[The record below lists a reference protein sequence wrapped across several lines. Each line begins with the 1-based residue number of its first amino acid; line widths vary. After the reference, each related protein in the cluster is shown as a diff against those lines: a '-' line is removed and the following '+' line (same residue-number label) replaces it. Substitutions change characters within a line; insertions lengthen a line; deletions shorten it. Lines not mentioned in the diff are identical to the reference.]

1 MSNIQVT
8 NGDGI
13 SIGGITSTQ
22 QTLKVEQ
29 PSVNVAVT
37 GVISPKDFHH
47 THTQNAVSDEWTIT
61 HNLNKYPA
69 VSVVNSADVVV
80 HGEITYINKNQVRI
94 NFSGAF
100 SGKAFFN

>member
-1 MSNIQVT
+1 VSNIEVN
-8 NGDGI
+8 NGGGV
-13 SIGGITSTQ
+13 SLKGITTTQ
-22 QTLKVEQ
+22 QTLKVSQ

-37 GVISPKDFHH
+37 GVVAPKDSHY
-47 THTQNAVSDEWTIT
+47 THKQNAVASEWTIN
-61 HNLNKYPA
+61 HNLNKYPS

-80 HGEITYINKNQVRI
+80 YGEVTYVSKNQVRL

>member
-1 MSNIQVT
+1 MSKIQV
-8 NGDGI
+8 NSGDGI

-37 GVISPKDFHH
+37 GVVAPKDFHY

-69 VSVVNSADVVV
+69 VSVVNSADVLV
-80 HGEITYINKNQVRI
+80 HGEITYISKNQVRI